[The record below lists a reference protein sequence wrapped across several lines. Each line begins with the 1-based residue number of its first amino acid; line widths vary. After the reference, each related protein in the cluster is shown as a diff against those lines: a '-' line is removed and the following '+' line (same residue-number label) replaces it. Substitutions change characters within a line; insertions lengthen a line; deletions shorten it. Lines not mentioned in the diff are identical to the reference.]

1 MRLGS
6 KLGFIW
12 NLALQQAMNARM
24 GVGLIGVS
32 VALLIGSIWVPER
45 VTQSWNNAYLVL
57 MSSGL
62 ALINP
67 EANRRPGS
75 GTKQAELE
83 PEED

>member
-1 MRLGS
+1 MRLKS

-12 NLALQQAMNARM
+12 NLALQAMNARM

-62 ALINP
+62 ALVNP
-67 EANRRPGS
+67 EVKRRRPGS
-75 GTKQAELE
+75 DTKRAEFE